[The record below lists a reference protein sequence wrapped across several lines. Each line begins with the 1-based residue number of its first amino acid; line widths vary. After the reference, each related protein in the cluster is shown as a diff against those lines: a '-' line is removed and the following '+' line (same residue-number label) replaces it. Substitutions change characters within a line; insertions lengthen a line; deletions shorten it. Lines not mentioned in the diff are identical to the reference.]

1 MTLIAI
7 NVLLLPDAATAAKAV
22 NTNARLLKNYPAG
35 FALDANHAPHI
46 TLLQQFVRRAD
57 LAAVANAVAA
67 VLGSE
72 QPVQWQSKAT
82 GFYDMAYKNLGL
94 VGIVIEPTEE
104 LRKLQQTIIAALAP
118 FAVEH
123 GTAEAFA
130 PRADGEAINQAT
142 VDYVNNF
149 VGPRSGSNYHP
160 HVTCGI
166 GKREFIDALKAES
179 FEPIDFEPVGV
190 SMYQIGE
197 YGTAQTKLYDFSDAG

>member
-1 MTLIAI
+1 MTLMAI

-22 NTNARLLKNYPAG
+22 SANARLLKNYPAG

-46 TLLQQFVRRAD
+46 TLLQRFVQTED

-72 QPVQWQSKAT
+72 QPAQWKSTAT
-82 GFYDMAYKNLGL
+82 GFSDMAYKNLGL
-94 VGIVIEPTEE
+94 VGIAIEPTEA
-104 LRKLQQTIIAALAP
+104 LRRLQQIIIAAVAP
-118 FAVEH
+118 FAAAK

-130 PRADGEAINQAT
+130 PRADGESINQAT

-149 VGPRSGSNYHP
+149 VGPCSGINYHP

-166 GKREFIDALKAES
+166 GTRDFIDALKAEP
-179 FEPIDFEPVGV
+179 FEPINFEPVGV
-190 SMYQIGE
+190 SIYQIGE
-197 YGTAQTKLYDFSDAG
+197 YGTAQTKLYDFCDVG

>member
-7 NVLLLPDAATAAKAV
+7 NVLLLPDAATAEKAV
-22 NTNARLLKNYPAG
+22 HTNARLLNNYPAG

-57 LAAVANAVAA
+57 LAEVANAVTA

-72 QPVQWQSKAT
+72 QPVHWQSTAI

-94 VGIVIEPTEE
+94 VGIVIEPTAE
-104 LRKLQQTIIAALAP
+104 LRQLQQTIIAAVAP
-118 FAVEH
+118 FAAEN

-130 PRADGEAINQAT
+130 PRADGESINQAT

-149 VGPRSGSNYHP
+149 VGPCSGINYHP
-160 HVTCGI
+160 QGTCGI
-166 GKREFIDALKAES
+166 GSREYVDALKAEP
-179 FEPIDFEPVGV
+179 FEPISFQPLGV

-197 YGTAQTKLYDFSDAG
+197 YGTAQTKLYDFADAG